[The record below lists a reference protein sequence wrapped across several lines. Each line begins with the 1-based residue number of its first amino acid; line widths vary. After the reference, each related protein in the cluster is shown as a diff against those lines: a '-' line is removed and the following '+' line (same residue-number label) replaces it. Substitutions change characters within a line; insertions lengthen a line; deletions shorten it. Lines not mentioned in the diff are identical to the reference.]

1 MNYTIRYLSPPVS
14 AYLDAQTEG
23 ELLEAYHA
31 MLEWSDAPEGLERD
45 EVDHM
50 LDALGLPTL
59 AARLRKVRA

>member
-1 MNYTIRYLSPPVS
+1 
-14 AYLDAQTEG
+14 
-23 ELLEAYHA
+23 
-31 MLEWSDAPEGLERD
+31 MLEWSNAPEGLERD